1 MDFPSTPSTSSSY
14 QDRSTAPPIDPVE
27 WSAFLSD
34 SERTDLVRR
43 GPVPIS
49 DTFTFPK
56 ISDGRSLLPVSWNVE
71 IIVTFQQSKN
81 KSCRSWCMYS
91 ICFLW
96 TVTNKDHI
104 SPGERGGYEDRSR
117 GCVTKTGCSAEET
130 DKNRSASSES
140 VSSTE
145 GFLFHSSWQP
155 GCHTSLWIKDSM
167 TEYIL
172 PDFQK
177 VEKLGIKARVIV
189 KLS

>member
-1 MDFPSTPSTSSSY
+1 MHWDRLLWDFCQTESLA
-14 QDRSTAPPIDPVE
+14 RVE
-27 WSAFLSD
+27 N
-34 SERTDLVRR
+34 
-43 GPVPIS
+43 IS
-49 DTFTFPK
+49 QTKRKTWHAESGGLNCLFVLLCFKD
-56 ISDGRSLLPVSWNVE
+56 ISVCSFMLPVSWNVE
-71 IIVTFQQSKN
+71 IILTFQQSKN

-117 GCVTKTGCSAEET
+117 GCVTKTGRSAEET

-145 GFLFHSSWQP
+145 GFLFHSSWPP

-167 TEYIL
+167 AEYIL
-172 PDFQK
+172 SDFQK
-177 VEKLGIKARVIV
+177 VEKFVIV